1 MTKTRDY
8 WLANN
13 DKNGKTIVI
22 VPTTKAKNMFD
33 AIAVANRH
41 FKVKK
46 NDLHCYA
53 GFMKG
58 NKIESRTHLTM
69 DVNCWMVW
77 R

>member
-1 MTKTRDY
+1 MVKDY
-8 WLANN
+8 LLATN
-13 DKNGKTIVI
+13 DKDGKTIVI
-22 VPTTKAKNMFD
+22 VPTKKAKTMFD
-33 AIAVANRH
+33 AVAIANRH

-46 NDLHCYA
+46 NTLHCCA

-58 NKIESRTHLTM
+58 NKIESRSYLTM